1 MEYALLLETVMKT
14 TDDAIVYVDKNGYIK
29 LFNQSYADF
38 LQIKIED
45 AIGKHVTEVIENT
58 RMHIVAERGIA
69 EYEDVQKIKGQNMIA
84 TRIPVFVNGQVV
96 GAVGK
101 VLFKDINELK
111 YLYKKVSRIE
121 KELKLYKDEFSMA
134 NRAKYTLKDIIG
146 ESKYMVELRDF
157 TRKISKTNSN
167 VLILGESGTGK
178 ELFAHAVHNNSNRA
192 KYPFIKVNCGAIP
205 YELLESELFGYE
217 EGSFTGAKRGGKIGK
232 IKAADGGTI
241 FLDEIG
247 ELPLNMQVKLLRF
260 IQDKEIEK
268 IGSIHSEEVD
278 VRIIAAT
285 NKNLEEMIKDGL
297 FRLDLYYRLNVV
309 TIKIPP
315 LRNRKKDIHILSKYL
330 MDKISRKNNIRVDGI
345 SDDALEYLKRY
356 DWPGNVRELE
366 NIIERAI
373 NLLDGETIIKGKHL
387 PFNIRGVMKDKV
399 VKELKEVVEEA
410 EKQAII
416 DSLIISKGN
425 RTLAAKHLGISRTS
439 LYEKMARYNINI

>member
-1 MEYALLLETVMKT
+1 M
-14 TDDAIVYVDKNGYIK
+14 
-29 LFNQSYADF
+29 
-38 LQIKIED
+38 
-45 AIGKHVTEVIENT
+45 
-58 RMHIVAERGIA
+58 
-69 EYEDVQKIKGQNMIA
+69 
-84 TRIPVFVNGQVV
+84 
-96 GAVGK
+96 
-101 VLFKDINELK
+101 
-111 YLYKKVSRIE
+111 
-121 KELKLYKDEFSMA
+121 
-134 NRAKYTLKDIIG
+134 
-146 ESKYMVELRDF
+146 
-157 TRKISKTNSN
+157 
-167 VLILGESGTGK
+167 
-178 ELFAHAVHNNSNRA
+178 
-192 KYPFIKVNCGAIP
+192 KVNCGAIP